1 MADLDFL
8 NEQYARYEA
17 IFADYFKRKQI
28 TDENNIWFDKVND
41 CIINA
46 LDNWGI
52 ASRKIVEATL
62 DELEDKLAGL

>member
-28 TDENNIWFDKVND
+28 TDENNIWFDEVND

-46 LDNWGI
+46 LENWGI